1 VAEKDENTASSEAT
15 PGLTSDR
22 VPAPEPAKP
31 GDGPEPGAAAESG
44 AAAETAEAPAAKPGA
59 AADSTSGNGSGAA
72 ADSGKAAASDAG
84 SGNGAKSGAAESGK
98 AAASGKWAKPPA
110 APKKTETPGQLSD
123 RLRVKGRSPDPVL
136 PGQAAPVVNPPAQ
149 VKVSFWLWIAAGV
162 VVIVGQAY
170 TLLIKDQLVTELVKQ
185 NQQGTGQ
192 KVAPDQIASG
202 TNTLVWLL
210 LIGAVVF
217 AVLLGLFAWKAREG
231 TRSARSVLTGL
242 AIVCVLFQIVIF
254 YNFFTLIAAFVLLIA
269 LVLMYLPSVAN
280 YFPKVGKKLP

>member
-1 VAEKDENTASSEAT
+1 M
-15 PGLTSDR
+15 
-22 VPAPEPAKP
+22 
-31 GDGPEPGAAAESG
+31 
-44 AAAETAEAPAAKPGA
+44 
-59 AADSTSGNGSGAA
+59 
-72 ADSGKAAASDAG
+72 
-84 SGNGAKSGAAESGK
+84 
-98 AAASGKWAKPPA
+98 
-110 APKKTETPGQLSD
+110 
-123 RLRVKGRSPDPVL
+123 RVKGRSPDPVL
-136 PGQAAPVVNPPAQ
+136 PGQAAPVVNPPLP
-149 VKVSFWLWIAAGV
+149 VTISFWLWIAAGV

-170 TLLIKDQLVTELVKQ
+170 TLLIKDQLVAELVRQ

-210 LIGAVVF
+210 LIGGVVF

>member
-1 VAEKDENTASSEAT
+1 M
-15 PGLTSDR
+15 
-22 VPAPEPAKP
+22 
-31 GDGPEPGAAAESG
+31 
-44 AAAETAEAPAAKPGA
+44 
-59 AADSTSGNGSGAA
+59 
-72 ADSGKAAASDAG
+72 
-84 SGNGAKSGAAESGK
+84 
-98 AAASGKWAKPPA
+98 
-110 APKKTETPGQLSD
+110 PKQTETPGQFSD
-123 RLRVKGRSPDPVL
+123 RLRAQGRSPDPVL
-136 PGQAAPVVNPPAQ
+136 PGQSAPVVNPPTP

-162 VVIVGQAY
+162 VVIIGQAY
-170 TLLIKDQLVTELVKQ
+170 TLLIKDQLITELVKQ

-269 LVLMYLPSVAN
+269 LVLMYLPSVAS

>member
-1 VAEKDENTASSEAT
+1 VAEKDENTASSEET

-22 VPAPEPAKP
+22 VPAPEPAQP

-44 AAAETAEAPAAKPGA
+44 KAAE
-59 AADSTSGNGSGAA
+59 SGAA
-72 ADSGKAAASDAG
+72 AE
-84 SGNGAKSGAAESGK
+84 SGNGAKPVAAADSSSGNEAEVSGAAESGK
-98 AAASGKWAKPPA
+98 APESGKAAEPGKAPEPSA
-110 APKKTETPGQLSD
+110 APSPTETPGLTSD

-136 PGQAAPVVNPPAQ
+136 PGQAAPVVNPPMP

-170 TLLIKDQLVTELVKQ
+170 TLLIKDQLVAELVKQ
-185 NQQGTGQ
+185 NQRGTGQ

>member
-1 VAEKDENTASSEAT
+1 M
-15 PGLTSDR
+15 
-22 VPAPEPAKP
+22 
-31 GDGPEPGAAAESG
+31 
-44 AAAETAEAPAAKPGA
+44 
-59 AADSTSGNGSGAA
+59 
-72 ADSGKAAASDAG
+72 
-84 SGNGAKSGAAESGK
+84 
-98 AAASGKWAKPPA
+98 
-110 APKKTETPGQLSD
+110 
-123 RLRVKGRSPDPVL
+123 L
-136 PGQAAPVVNPPAQ
+136 PGQSAPVVDPPKP

-170 TLLIKDQLVTELVKQ
+170 TLLIKDQLITELIKQ
-185 NQQGTGQ
+185 NQQGTGA
-192 KVAPDQIASG
+192 KVAPEQIASG
-202 TNTLVWLL
+202 TTTLVWLL

-269 LVLMYLPSVAN
+269 LVLMYLPSVAE

>member
-1 VAEKDENTASSEAT
+1 MLFRS
-15 PGLTSDR
+15 
-22 VPAPEPAKP
+22 
-31 GDGPEPGAAAESG
+31 
-44 AAAETAEAPAAKPGA
+44 
-59 AADSTSGNGSGAA
+59 
-72 ADSGKAAASDAG
+72 
-84 SGNGAKSGAAESGK
+84 
-98 AAASGKWAKPPA
+98 
-110 APKKTETPGQLSD
+110 
-123 RLRVKGRSPDPVL
+123 GRSPDPVL
-136 PGQAAPVVNPPAQ
+136 PGQFAPAVNPPVQ

-162 VVIVGQAY
+162 VVIIGQAY
-170 TLLIKDQLVTELVKQ
+170 TLLIKDQLITELVKQ

-254 YNFFTLIAAFVLLIA
+254 YNFFTLIAAFLLLIA
-269 LVLMYLPSVAN
+269 LVLMYLPSVAE

>member
-1 VAEKDENTASSEAT
+1 MSKQAET
-15 PGLTSDR
+15 PGLT
-22 VPAPEPAKP
+22 
-31 GDGPEPGAAAESG
+31 
-44 AAAETAEAPAAKPGA
+44 
-59 AADSTSGNGSGAA
+59 
-72 ADSGKAAASDAG
+72 
-84 SGNGAKSGAAESGK
+84 
-98 AAASGKWAKPPA
+98 
-110 APKKTETPGQLSD
+110 SD

-136 PGQAAPVVNPPAQ
+136 PGQTAPVVNPPTP
-149 VKVSFWLWIAAGV
+149 VKFSFWLWIAAGV

-170 TLLIKDQLVTELVKQ
+170 TLLIKDQLITELVKQ

-210 LIGAVVF
+210 LIGGVVF

-254 YNFFTLIAAFVLLIA
+254 YNFFTLIAAFLLLIA
-269 LVLMYLPSVAN
+269 LVLMYLPGVAE